1 MFSALTPRAPL
12 LPIFNSLQTAPGFH
26 PTSTFFV
33 FMHLRTAQFA
43 TLLFSQRCNSTQGW
57 VPLAPPLAE
66 PRCRKMRHP
75 TLPEDL
81 KLSIEKL
88 VYGGDGLAH
97 ADGNTV
103 FVPYVLPGEEV
114 RAATKSKQ
122 KKLLW
127 ADLLEV
133 TSPAKERTVPK
144 CPHFQKCGG
153 CHYQHISPAEQLRL
167 KKEILRE
174 TLSRL
179 AGISWDGAIGE
190 HAAEPYAYRNRAQWA
205 VRGGMPRAL
214 GYFLPESSV
223 ILPIDECPVL
233 SPLLALTFLK
243 LQDMARSSTL
253 PAGVQEIE
261 AFADSSDKKIALNI
275 AFDKF
280 PKPAEELTSVFRSAL
295 PQLESLLLL
304 DQKKNK
310 FELSGPG
317 YLTQEAGG
325 YQYRVSHLSFFQVN
339 RFLIEDLLKTVVA
352 NASGEVALDLYAGVG
367 FFTLPLAKT
376 FVKVV
381 SVDANL
387 AATRDLLANTELA
400 KVAVASHNEHAE
412 EFLKK
417 TDEKPEFVILDP
429 PRAGLGAQAAK
440 DLAEL
445 DAKEIVYL
453 SCDPSTLARDLA
465 VLTNSPRKPKEIEA
479 SNNRYEITE
488 MHLFD
493 LFPETFHI
501 ETLVRLR
508 KAP

>member
-1 MFSALTPRAPL
+1 MSD
-12 LPIFNSLQTAPGFH
+12 
-26 PTSTFFV
+26 
-33 FMHLRTAQFA
+33 
-43 TLLFSQRCNSTQGW
+43 
-57 VPLAPPLAE
+57 
-66 PRCRKMRHP
+66 
-75 TLPEDL
+75 DL

-114 RAATKSKQ
+114 RAATKAKQ

-133 TSPAKERTVPK
+133 TSPAKERGKPR

-153 CHYQHISPAEQLRL
+153 CHYQHISPSEQLRL
-167 KKEILRE
+167 KAEILRE

-179 AGISWDGAIGE
+179 GGIAWDGAIVS
-190 HAAEPYAYRNRAQWA
+190 HAAEPYGYRNRAQWA
-205 VRGGMPRAL
+205 VRPGLPRAL

-233 SPLLALTFLK
+233 SPLLARTFSK
-243 LQDMARSSTL
+243 LQDMTRSGTL
-253 PAGVQEIE
+253 PAGIQEIE
-261 AFADSSDKKIALNI
+261 AFADSSDEKIALNV
-275 AFDKF
+275 AFDRF
-280 PKPAEELTSVFRSAL
+280 PKPAEELTSVFRNAL

-352 NASGEVALDLYAGVG
+352 NTKGETALDLYAGVG
-367 FFTLPLAKT
+367 FFTLPMAKT
-376 FVKVV
+376 FAKVV

-387 AATRDLLANTELA
+387 AATRDLQANAELA
-400 KVAVASHNEHAE
+400 RVTVVSHNEHVE

-417 TDEKPEFVILDP
+417 MNEKPDFVVLDP
-429 PRAGLGAQAAK
+429 PRAGLGARAAK

-445 DAKEIVYL
+445 GAQEIVYL

-465 VLTNSPRKPKEIEA
+465 VLTDSARKPKGIPAA
-479 SNNRYEITE
+479 STAYQITE

-493 LFPETFHI
+493 LFPQTFHI
-501 ETLVRLR
+501 ETLARLR
-508 KAP
+508 RAS

>member
-1 MFSALTPRAPL
+1 MADE
-12 LPIFNSLQTAPGFH
+12 
-26 PTSTFFV
+26 
-33 FMHLRTAQFA
+33 LR
-43 TLLFSQRCNSTQGW
+43 
-57 VPLAPPLAE
+57 
-66 PRCRKMRHP
+66 
-75 TLPEDL
+75 
-81 KLSIEKL
+81 LSIEKL

-114 RAATKSKQ
+114 RAATKTRQ

-133 TSPAKERTVPK
+133 TSPAKERSKPK

-153 CHYQHISPAEQLRL
+153 CHYQHISADEQLRV

-179 AGISWDGAIGE
+179 GGISWEGAIVE
-190 HAAEPYAYRNRAQWA
+190 HAAEPYGYRNRAQWA
-205 VRGGMPRAL
+205 VRPGMPRAL

-233 SPLLALTFLK
+233 SPLLAKTFLR
-243 LQDMARSSTL
+243 LQDMTRSGTL
-253 PAGVQEIE
+253 PAGLQEIE
-261 AFADSSDKKIALNI
+261 AFADSREEKIALNV

-295 PQLESLLLL
+295 PQIESVLLL
-304 DQKKNK
+304 DQRKNK

-317 YLTQEAGG
+317 HLTQEAGG
-325 YQYRVSHLSFFQVN
+325 FQFRVSHLSFFQVN

-352 NASGEVALDLYAGVG
+352 NSHGETALDLYAGVG

-376 FVKVV
+376 FAKVV

-387 AATRDLLANTELA
+387 AATRDLLANAELA
-400 KVAVASHNEHAE
+400 NVSVVSHNEHTE
-412 EFLKK
+412 DFLKK
-417 TDEKPEFVILDP
+417 TNEKPEFVVLDP
-429 PRAGLGAQAAK
+429 PRAGLGARVAK
-440 DLAEL
+440 DLADL
-445 DAKEIVYL
+445 GASEIVYL

-465 VLTNSPRKPKEIEA
+465 VLTNSARKPKEIGA
-479 SNNRYEITE
+479 PGNCYEIKE

-493 LFPETFHI
+493 LFPQTFHI
-501 ETLVRLR
+501 EALVRLR
-508 KAP
+508 RAS

>member
-1 MFSALTPRAPL
+1 MPD
-12 LPIFNSLQTAPGFH
+12 
-26 PTSTFFV
+26 
-33 FMHLRTAQFA
+33 
-43 TLLFSQRCNSTQGW
+43 
-57 VPLAPPLAE
+57 
-66 PRCRKMRHP
+66 
-75 TLPEDL
+75 DL
-81 KLSIEKL
+81 KLSIAKL
-88 VYGGDGLAH
+88 VYGGEGLAY

-114 RAATKSKQ
+114 RAATRKKQ

-127 ADLLEV
+127 AELLEV
-133 TSPAKERTVPK
+133 TSPAKERDRPT

-153 CHYQHISPAEQLRL
+153 CHYQHISASEQLRL

-179 AGISWDGAIGE
+179 GGISWTGE
-190 HAAEPYAYRNRAQWA
+190 IVEHTAAPYGYRNRAQWA

-223 ILPIDECPVL
+223 VLPIDECPVL
-233 SPLLALTFLK
+233 SPLLAQTFLK
-243 LQDMARSSTL
+243 LQDMTRSGVL
-253 PAGVQEIE
+253 PSGVQEIE
-261 AFADSSDKKIALNI
+261 AFADSRDEKVALNM
-275 AFDKF
+275 AFERF
-280 PKPAEELTSVFRSAL
+280 PKPASELTSAFHNAL

-310 FELSGPG
+310 FELSGAG
-317 YLTQEAGG
+317 YLTQETDL

-339 RFLIEDLLKTVVA
+339 RFLIEDLLKTVIA
-352 NASGEVALDLYAGVG
+352 NARGEQALDLYAGVG

-376 FVKVV
+376 FGKVV

-387 AATRDLLANTELA
+387 AATRDLQANAELA
-400 KVAVASHNEHAE
+400 KMAVTSHNEHAE
-412 EFLKK
+412 AFLKK
-417 TDEKPEFVILDP
+417 TKEKPDLVVLDP
-429 PRAGLGAQAAK
+429 PRVGLGAPAAK

-445 DAKEIVYL
+445 GADEIVYL

-465 VLTNSPRKPKEIEA
+465 VLTNSARKLKEIA
-479 SNNRYEITE
+479 SPSHRYEITE

-493 LFPETFHI
+493 LFPQTFHI

-508 KAP
+508 RVP